1 MGVLGQS
8 KYLTNF
14 VDWWYDTF
22 VLIRLIAKIGLNNY
36 WKDMWWAKTNE
47 NLECEFP
54 GRWKIEIPKQ
64 RERGTKGREK
74 EVPRRP
80 MVASEGIEAM

>member
-36 WKDMWWAKTNE
+36 WKDMWCAKTNE

-54 GRWKIEIPKQ
+54 WMMKNRDP
-64 RERGTKGREK
+64 
-74 EVPRRP
+74 
-80 MVASEGIEAM
+80 